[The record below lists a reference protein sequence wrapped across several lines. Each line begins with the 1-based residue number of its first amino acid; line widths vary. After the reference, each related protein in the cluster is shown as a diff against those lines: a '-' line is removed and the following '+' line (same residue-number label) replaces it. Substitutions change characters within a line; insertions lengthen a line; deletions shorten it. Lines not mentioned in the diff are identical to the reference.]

1 MKLSCTS
8 PATMCTETRIYDS
21 YKMAL
26 FLAIRLGPS
35 FRLSSLGGVPP

>member
-1 MKLSCTS
+1 
-8 PATMCTETRIYDS
+8 MCTETRIYDS